1 MKHPLFK
8 KTLVIVLL
16 TLLLMIPVMMIE
28 GVVVERSKYR
38 DEARQSIATSWT
50 GEQGLVGPILVVPYK
65 EHYNSSVWD
74 EKAERYVTKEHARE
88 GRLLIAPELLQI
100 DANVKTETRKR
111 GIYAVPVYHSRL
123 NISGNYSLQKIKDF
137 EINSKHEIEWQQ
149 AYLSV
154 LISDV
159 RGVEAQPLL
168 MWQDSKLEFIPDAKL
183 EGIYQGM
190 HVTVGV
196 LSQINDPIEFGF
208 ELNVNGMESLQF
220 TPVGKN
226 TQVDIQADWPD
237 PSFYGRYL
245 PSSRVINSSG
255 FKASWKVSSFSSNT
269 EQHINACESGQCSK
283 LMHDGFGV
291 KLFNSIDI
299 YQQSERSVKYALLF
313 IALTFAS
320 FFLYEVT
327 KSLRLHPMHYL
338 LVGLSLSVFYLLLIS
353 LSEHLSF
360 LYAYIM
366 ATLASV
372 SLIGFYIGSVLA
384 SKRHGGLIATA
395 LLVLYGMLYA
405 ILSSEDNSLLM
416 GSLLI
421 FAVLSLVMVV
431 TRRVDWYAL
440 TDDLTMQI
448 AKRSEADQIT

>member
-1 MKHPLFK
+1 M
-8 KTLVIVLL
+8 
-16 TLLLMIPVMMIE
+16 
-28 GVVVERSKYR
+28 
-38 DEARQSIATSWT
+38 
-50 GEQGLVGPILVVPYK
+50 
-65 EHYNSSVWD
+65 
-74 EKAERYVTKEHARE
+74 
-88 GRLLIAPELLQI
+88 
-100 DANVKTETRKR
+100 
-111 GIYAVPVYHSRL
+111 
-123 NISGNYSLQKIKDF
+123 
-137 EINSKHEIEWQQ
+137 
-149 AYLSV
+149 
-154 LISDV
+154 
-159 RGVEAQPLL
+159 
-168 MWQDSKLEFIPDAKL
+168 
-183 EGIYQGM
+183 YQGM

-196 LSQINDPIEFGF
+196 LSQRNNPVEFGF
-208 ELNVNGMESLQF
+208 ELSVNGMESLQF
-220 TPVGKN
+220 APVGKN

-245 PSSRVINSSG
+245 PASRDINNDG
-255 FKASWKVSSFSSNT
+255 FKASWNVSSFSSNT
-269 EQHINACESGQCSK
+269 GQYINTCESGECSK
-283 LMHDGFGV
+283 LMHSGFGV

-353 LSEHLSF
+353 LSEHVSF

-384 SKRHGGLIATA
+384 SNRHGGLIATA

-440 TDDLTMQI
+440 TDDLSMQI